1 MLQHSSN
8 TGKEQ
13 KDLAN
18 KRYKEELN
26 ENFRTEKD
34 IVTNKNSFDML
45 SSRMKMTKIS
55 ITLRR
60 VK

>member
-55 ITLRR
+55 MTLRR